1 MLFFYYLLISFF
13 LITGLYI
20 YKNITISI
28 IFKNVLYYIHYKVD
42 DDIEKQIEYVASHGG
57 FTIVE
62 SHVLYKCLIKL
73 KEDANKNQ
81 RDHLHNDDTNG
92 DIG

>member
-1 MLFFYYLLISFF
+1 MESIFGGLIEFDSQKE
-13 LITGLYI
+13 LNEYMENLD
-20 YKNITISI
+20 
-28 IFKNVLYYIHYKVD
+28 VLSATQI
-42 DDIEKQIEYVASHGG
+42 IEKQIEYVASHGR

-81 RDHLHNDDTNG
+81 RDHLHNDDTNR
-92 DIG
+92 DIN

>member
-1 MLFFYYLLISFF
+1 MESIFGGLIEFDSQKE
-13 LITGLYI
+13 LNEYMENLD
-20 YKNITISI
+20 
-28 IFKNVLYYIHYKVD
+28 VLSATQI
-42 DDIEKQIEYVASHGG
+42 IEKQIEYVASHGG

-92 DIG
+92 DIS

>member
-1 MLFFYYLLISFF
+1 METIFGGLIEFDSQKE
-13 LITGLYI
+13 LNEYMENLD
-20 YKNITISI
+20 
-28 IFKNVLYYIHYKVD
+28 VLSATQI
-42 DDIEKQIEYVASHGG
+42 IEKQIEYVASHGG

-92 DIG
+92 DID

>member
-1 MLFFYYLLISFF
+1 METIFGGLIEFDSQKE
-13 LITGLYI
+13 LNEYMENLD
-20 YKNITISI
+20 
-28 IFKNVLYYIHYKVD
+28 VLSATQI
-42 DDIEKQIEYVASHGG
+42 IEKQIEYVASHGG

-92 DIG
+92 DIS

>member
-1 MLFFYYLLISFF
+1 MESIFGGLIEFDSQKE
-13 LITGLYI
+13 LNEYMENLDVHSATQI
-20 YKNITISI
+20 
-28 IFKNVLYYIHYKVD
+28 
-42 DDIEKQIEYVASHGG
+42 IEKQIEYVASHGG

-92 DIG
+92 DIS

>member
-1 MLFFYYLLISFF
+1 MESIFGGLIEFDSQKE
-13 LITGLYI
+13 LNEYMENLD
-20 YKNITISI
+20 
-28 IFKNVLYYIHYKVD
+28 VLSATQI
-42 DDIEKQIEYVASHGG
+42 IEKQIEYVASHGG

-81 RDHLHNDDTNG
+81 RDHLHNDDTNR
-92 DIG
+92 DIN

>member
-1 MLFFYYLLISFF
+1 METIFGGLIEFDSQKE
-13 LITGLYI
+13 LNEYMENLD
-20 YKNITISI
+20 
-28 IFKNVLYYIHYKVD
+28 VLSATQI
-42 DDIEKQIEYVASHGG
+42 IEKQIEYVASHGG

>member
-1 MLFFYYLLISFF
+1 MESIFGGLIEFDSQKE
-13 LITGLYI
+13 LNEYMENLD
-20 YKNITISI
+20 
-28 IFKNVLYYIHYKVD
+28 VLSATQI
-42 DDIEKQIEYVASHGG
+42 IEKQIEYIASHGG

-81 RDHLHNDDTNG
+81 RDHLHNDDTNR
-92 DIG
+92 DIN

>member
-1 MLFFYYLLISFF
+1 MESIFGGLIEFDSQKE
-13 LITGLYI
+13 LNEYMENLD
-20 YKNITISI
+20 
-28 IFKNVLYYIHYKVD
+28 VLSATQI
-42 DDIEKQIEYVASHGG
+42 IEKQIEYVASHSG

-92 DIG
+92 DIN

>member
-1 MLFFYYLLISFF
+1 MESIFGSLIEFDSQKE
-13 LITGLYI
+13 LNEYMENLD
-20 YKNITISI
+20 
-28 IFKNVLYYIHYKVD
+28 VLSATQI
-42 DDIEKQIEYVASHGG
+42 IEKQIEYVASHGG